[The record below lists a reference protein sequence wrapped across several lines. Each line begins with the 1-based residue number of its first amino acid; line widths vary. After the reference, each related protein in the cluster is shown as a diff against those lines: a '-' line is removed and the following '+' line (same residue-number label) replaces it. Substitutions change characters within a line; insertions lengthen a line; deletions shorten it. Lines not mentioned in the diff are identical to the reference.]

1 MSSCR
6 TVASYAELGELV
18 RAIAPPRAFPRLG
31 SLLGPNKIRNA
42 LKNDEF
48 QSDCGEFC
56 TLAQIASRYLR
67 EVARTR
73 AAWEGGMGGYMG
85 RGGAVPV
92 MMDEL
97 SHRGPTRVGQVVMT
111 RSDEPK
117 GAEHVGCLRRAG
129 AADGRTQRGHGATVA
144 ASGRDQ
150 AASGRI

>member
-1 MSSCR
+1 ENPLDDRVALHNGFSRTPYQLIGDMLFRPSQSIMYDWSHTYLQDGICDAEFGTFMSSCR

-67 EVARTR
+67 E
-73 AAWEGGMGGYMG
+73 
-85 RGGAVPV
+85 
-92 MMDEL
+92 
-97 SHRGPTRVGQVVMT
+97 
-111 RSDEPK
+111 
-117 GAEHVGCLRRAG
+117 
-129 AADGRTQRGHGATVA
+129 
-144 ASGRDQ
+144 
-150 AASGRI
+150 